1 MLIGVNTW
9 VWTSPLADA
18 DIPALAPR
26 RARWG
31 STCSSCRSRRST
43 ATTCAG
49 RARRSRRRGSPA
61 SSTLVFPPDR
71 DLIHPDAGPREN
83 AARYIRGAIDAAAA
97 LGSQTLSG
105 PALRE
110 RRPRVAAD
118 ARRARARPRAPRR
131 RRSAPLSAY
140 AADAGVRLG
149 LEPLNRFE
157 TSFVNIADQAIE
169 IIDRVDS
176 PGLGILLDTFHMN
189 LEEKSIGDA
198 IRATGSRL
206 SHFHACENDRG
217 APGSGHVPWDEVAD
231 ALHAIDFEGPV
242 VIESFTDQVVTIAA
256 RGRRLATGRREPGR
270 ARGRR
275 RRLPAG
281 AARMTGLRELRPF
294 GHSSWSAPFPTRP
307 RCGCRAP
314 RRRP

>member
-9 VWTSPLADA
+9 VWTSPLGDA
-18 DIPALAPR
+18 DIPALAAKARGMGFDLLELPLETLDGYDR
-26 RARWG
+26 RAAR
-31 STCSSCRSRRST
+31 T
-43 ATTCAG
+43 ALEAEG
-49 RARRSRRRGSPA
+49 LAV

-71 DLIHPDAGPREN
+71 DLIHPDAAPREN
-83 AARYIRGAIDAAAA
+83 AARYIRGAIDAAAE

-105 PALRE
+105 PLYASVGRAWQQTPDERE
-110 RRPRVAAD
+110 RDLERLVEALTPLAAHAAD
-118 ARRARARPRAPRR
+118 
-131 RRSAPLSAY
+131 S
-140 AADAGVRLG
+140 GVRLG

-157 TSFVNIADQAIE
+157 TSFVNIAEQAIE

-176 PGLGILLDTFHMN
+176 PGLGVLLDTFHMN

-231 ALHAIDFEGPV
+231 ALRAIEFDGPV

-256 RGRRLATGRREPGR
+256 AAAVWRPVAASQDALAAEG
-270 ARGRR
+270 
-275 RRLPAG
+275 G
-281 AARMTGLRELRPF
+281 AFLQELL
-294 GHSSWSAPFPTRP
+294 G
-307 RCGCRAP
+307 
-314 RRRP
+314 